1 MTGQQASGDSVPP
14 RFHELLGWL
23 LFILSAIGF
32 IISSARIGDLAGMA
46 GGVLF
51 LAGCLVF
58 IAPLLGRKG

>member
-1 MTGQQASGDSVPP
+1 MSP
-14 RFHELLGWL
+14 RSHEILGWI

-46 GGVLF
+46 GGLLY

-58 IAPLLGRKG
+58 VMPLLRRKS

>member
-1 MTGQQASGDSVPP
+1 MPP
-14 RFHELLGWL
+14 RAHEILGWL

-32 IISSARIGDLAGMA
+32 IVSSARIGDLAGMA

-58 IAPLLGRKG
+58 VAPLLRRKG

>member
-1 MTGQQASGDSVPP
+1 MPAHAIQI
-14 RFHELLGWL
+14 LGWV

-32 IISSARIGDLAGMA
+32 IVSSARIGDIPGTA

-58 IAPLLGRKG
+58 LAPLLRSKG

>member
-1 MTGQQASGDSVPP
+1 MQP
-14 RFHELLGWL
+14 RAHEILGWI

-32 IISSARIGDLAGMA
+32 IISSVRIGDLPGMV

-58 IAPLLGRKG
+58 VAPLLRRKG

>member
-1 MTGQQASGDSVPP
+1 MSSRTTQ
-14 RFHELLGWL
+14 LIGWI

-32 IISSARIGDLAGMA
+32 IVSSARAGDLAGIL

-58 IAPLLGRKG
+58 VAPMLRR

>member
-1 MTGQQASGDSVPP
+1 VPP
-14 RFHELLGWL
+14 RAHEILGWL

-32 IISSARIGDLAGMA
+32 IVSSARIGDLAGMA

-58 IAPLLGRKG
+58 VAPLLRRKG